1 MKKGITGFIAG
12 IVFATMLSGAAY
24 ASGFSPTINVVFNS
38 VNLEVNGSKVNSDN
52 ILYNG
57 TTYVPLRAVAEML
70 GKEVGWNGNTNT
82 ASINEKSTAPA
93 VSPSNQMEYIVK
105 DQNGKELYSFKIN
118 NASKMSER
126 NQFSDKNPAQVI
138 LIDFTYKNIANP
150 EEVYLADIYFKVIDA
165 GGKIGYS
172 YPNSLTKYPQQIPVG
187 VTCDAQMIFG
197 VDTASNNITLNFYK
211 NMFDSVATASFQV
224 PVK

>member
-24 ASGFSPTINVVFNS
+24 ASGFSQTINVVFNS

-118 NASKMSER
+118 NA
-126 NQFSDKNPAQVI
+126 
-138 LIDFTYKNIANP
+138 
-150 EEVYLADIYFKVIDA
+150 
-165 GGKIGYS
+165 
-172 YPNSLTKYPQQIPVG
+172 
-187 VTCDAQMIFG
+187 
-197 VDTASNNITLNFYK
+197 
-211 NMFDSVATASFQV
+211 
-224 PVK
+224 